1 MGGRTQVGC
10 SIVAAASPVRAVRA
24 PTADELARAA
34 AVVATHLRPTP
45 VVDLELPD
53 GRGTVL
59 AKLDTMQ
66 PTGAFKVRGA
76 LAAVA
81 AYAGPGVR
89 VVTSS
94 AGNHALAVVFAAAQF
109 GVGATVV
116 LPETASPAK
125 IESLRRRGAD
135 LVEHGSSSDEAERHA
150 LDLAEDDGVVFV
162 SPYNDAHVI
171 AGQGTWVTDI
181 VTGLDGDLTLVVP
194 VGGGGL
200 LSGTALRAASRPGTR
215 VVGAEAAASPAVSAA
230 AAAGR
235 VVPVQ
240 VDPTLADGLAGNIEP
255 GAVTPGLAARLVH
268 SFARVTEAEIEAAI
282 RFLALDHGLVV
293 EGAGAVGVAA
303 LMSGRVDLAGRAV
316 VLLTGRT
323 LTAAA
328 LARVLNP

>member
-1 MGGRTQVGC
+1 MGRRTQVGC
-10 SIVAAASPVRAVRA
+10 SIVAAASPLRAVRA
-24 PTADELARAA
+24 PTDEELERAA

-45 VVDLELPD
+45 VVDLGLPD

-59 AKLDTMQ
+59 AKLDTLQ

-81 AYAGPGVR
+81 AYAGPGVG

-94 AGNHALAVVFAAAQF
+94 AGNHALGVVFAAAKL
-109 GVGATVV
+109 GVDATVV
-116 LPETASPAK
+116 VPETASPAK

-135 LVEHGSSSDEAERHA
+135 LIVHGSSYDEAERHA
-150 LDLAEDDGVVFV
+150 LGLAKDDGAVFV

-171 AGQGTWVTDI
+171 AGQGTWLTETVAS
-181 VTGLDGDLTLVVP
+181 LDGELTVVVP

-200 LSGTALRAASRPGTR
+200 LAGTLLRAASRPGTQ

-230 AAAGR
+230 AAAGQ

-255 GAVTPGLAARLVH
+255 GAVTPAIAARLVN
-268 SFARVTEAEIEAAI
+268 SFATVTDAEIEAAI

-303 LMSGRVDLAGRAV
+303 LMSGRVDVAGRAV
-316 VLLTGRT
+316 VLLTGRNI
-323 LTAAA
+323 TAAA
-328 LARVLNP
+328 LSRVLST